1 MTGWRIGMAVG
12 SSYAISALSLI
23 KTNVDS
29 GIFKAIQA
37 AGVEALNGPQKNID
51 DMNKIYAERR
61 NILVDGLNSLGWDIE
76 YPKATFY
83 IWAPVPPSYTSQK
96 FVTYLLEKTGVLA
109 VPGSGYGKHGEGYIR
124 LSITA
129 DKEKLK
135 EAVARFKKEGISF
148 K

>member
-1 MTGWRIGMAVG
+1 
-12 SSYAISALSLI
+12 
-23 KTNVDS
+23 
-29 GIFKAIQA
+29 
-37 AGVEALNGPQKNID
+37 
-51 DMNKIYAERR
+51 MNNIYAERR
-61 NILVDGLNSLGWDIE
+61 NILVEGFNSLGWDIE

-83 IWAPVPPSYTSQK
+83 IWAPVPKSFTSQG
-96 FVTYLLEKTGVLA
+96 FVTHLLEKTAVLA
-109 VPGSGYGKHGEGYIR
+109 VPGSGYGKYGEGYIR